1 MTVGGRETRV
11 ARETAQRAVICVADG
26 QLDSRLSLALVDS
39 GFDTE
44 STSDLREVVN
54 AVEDDTLLVVV
65 LDDHKRGW
73 LRAITDVVQHHPL
86 VRPVVLSDMENPD
99 EFLAAVM
106 AGVGGFCRTDASIE
120 AIVRTVQ
127 SVYDSGVGIPRDMVG
142 PLVAHVRHGRGHRMM
157 TAAGPINV
165 TDREWEIMQLMLQRR
180 TTREIAD
187 ALFVS
192 VGTVRSHVSA
202 LVHKVGASDR
212 EDLIAMVERA
222 NRDR

>member
-1 MTVGGRETRV
+1 MSGRQPSDVSRDV
-11 ARETAQRAVICVADG
+11 ARRAVICVADRK
-26 QLDSRLSLALVDS
+26 LDAALTGALAEAGFEIDS
-39 GFDTE
+39 Q
-44 STSDLREVVN
+44 SDLQHLNGALASEGLFV
-54 AVEDDTLLVVV
+54 LV
-65 LDDHKRGW
+65 LDDSQRGW
-73 LRAITDVVQHHPL
+73 LRVVTDLVQSRPT
-86 VRPVVLSDMENPD
+86 VRPVVLSDIENPD

-106 AGVGGFCRTDASIE
+106 AGVGGFCRTDASVD

-127 SVYDSGVGIPRDMVG
+127 SVYESGVAIPRAMVG

-157 TAAGPINV
+157 TAAGPIDV

-202 LVHKVGASDR
+202 LVHKVGAVDR
-212 EDLIAMVERA
+212 DDLIAIVERA
-222 NRDR
+222 NRNR

>member
-11 ARETAQRAVICVADG
+11 ARETARRAVICVDDG
-26 QLDSRLSLALVDS
+26 QLDSSLCAALADR

-44 STSDLREVVN
+44 STSDLREVLD

-73 LRAITDVVQHHPL
+73 LRAITDVVQRHPL

-106 AGVGGFCRTDASIE
+106 AGVGGFCRTDASVE

-157 TAAGPINV
+157 TAAGPIDV

-202 LVHKVGASDR
+202 LVHKVGAADR

>member
-1 MTVGGRETRV
+1 VTVGGRQAQV
-11 ARETAQRAVICVADG
+11 ARETARRAVICLTDAD
-26 QLDSRLSLALVDS
+26 LDSSLRSALLEI
-39 GFDTE
+39 GFE
-44 STSDLREVVN
+44 AQSHSDLREFASAKSDENFVV
-54 AVEDDTLLVVV
+54 LV
-65 LDDHKRGW
+65 LDDTQRGW
-73 LRAITDVVQHHPL
+73 LRVVADLMQTRPT
-86 VRPVVLSDMENPD
+86 VRPVVLSDIDNPD

-106 AGVGGFCRTDASIE
+106 AGVGGFCRKDASVD

-127 SVYDSGVGIPRDMVG
+127 SVYESGVAIPRDMVG

-192 VGTVRSHVSA
+192 VGTIRSHVSA
-202 LVHKVGASDR
+202 LVHKVGAADR
-212 EDLIAMVERA
+212 DDLVAMVERA
-222 NRDR
+222 NRTR

>member
-1 MTVGGRETRV
+1 MS
-11 ARETAQRAVICVADG
+11 RETAGRAVICLADSK
-26 QLDSRLSLALVDS
+26 LDTRLSGALAEA
-39 GFDTE
+39 GFDTD
-44 STSDLREVVN
+44 SRTDLLGISASVDGD
-54 AVEDDTLLVVV
+54 ALVVLV
-65 LDDHKRGW
+65 LDDSQRGW
-73 LRAITDVVQHHPL
+73 LRVVTDLMQSRPT
-86 VRPVVLSDMENPD
+86 VRPVVLSDIDNPD

-106 AGVGGFCRTDASIE
+106 AGVGGFCRTDASVD

-127 SVYDSGVGIPRDMVG
+127 SVYESGVAIPRDMVG
-142 PLVAHVRHGRGHRMM
+142 PLVAQVRHGRGHRMM

-187 ALFVS
+187 ALYVS

-202 LVHKVGASDR
+202 LVHKVCAADR

-222 NRDR
+222 NRAR

>member
-1 MTVGGRETRV
+1 MTCLVD
-11 ARETAQRAVICVADG
+11 AS
-26 QLDSRLSLALVDS
+26 LDSRLSTALTER
-39 GFDTE
+39 GFDIE
-44 STSDLREVVN
+44 STNDLRDIAL
-54 AVEDDTLLVVV
+54 AVDDARLAVVV
-65 LDDHKRGW
+65 LDDTRRGW
-73 LRAITDVVQHHPL
+73 LRVVTDLVQRHPT
-86 VRPVVLSDMENPD
+86 VRPVVLSDIESPD

-106 AGVGGFCRTDASIE
+106 AGVGGFCRADASVD

-127 SVYDSGVGIPRDMVG
+127 SVYDSGVAIPRDMVG

-157 TAAGPINV
+157 TTAGPIDV

-202 LVHKVGASDR
+202 LVHKVGAVDR
-212 EDLIAMVERA
+212 DDLVAMVERA
-222 NRDR
+222 NPDR

>member
-1 MTVGGRETRV
+1 MS
-11 ARETAQRAVICVADG
+11 RETAGRAVLCLADAKLDTRLAG
-26 QLDSRLSLALVDS
+26 ALAEAGFETDSRTDLLGISASVDGDALVV
-39 GFDTE
+39 
-44 STSDLREVVN
+44 L
-54 AVEDDTLLVVV
+54 V
-65 LDDHKRGW
+65 LDDSQRGW
-73 LRAITDVVQHHPL
+73 LRVVTDLMQSRPT
-86 VRPVVLSDMENPD
+86 VRPVVLSNIDNPD

-106 AGVGGFCRTDASIE
+106 AGVGGFCRTDASVD

-127 SVYDSGVGIPRDMVG
+127 SVYESGVAIPRDMVG

-187 ALFVS
+187 ALYVS

-202 LVHKVGASDR
+202 LVHKVGAVDR
-212 EDLIAMVERA
+212 DDLIAMVERA
-222 NRDR
+222 NRAR